1 MQRLKYCAVTAG
13 ILVATFGLSLLFQN
27 VFLVR
32 EHVTTVFVF
41 AVFLVSLWTPGYIYG
56 VAAAIMS
63 TLAVNYA
70 FTFPYFAFNFTLPIN
85 LFSATVMIVLS
96 VLTGTLTTKIK
107 RQEAIKAEG
116 ERERM
121 RANLLRAISHDLRT
135 PLTTIYSSCS
145 ALLERRDSLSVPQ
158 QNKMLEGIREDSE
171 WLVRMVE
178 NLLSVTRIDSGQVK
192 LVKEA
197 TVLEE
202 LIDAVVQKFKKRYPD
217 REVELELPDEIVLI
231 PMDPMLIEQVLS
243 NLLENAVY
251 HARGMEHL
259 CLRVFTLG
267 DRAIFEVRDDGCG
280 IDETLLKQLFS
291 GSVVSSSVPADGKK
305 RSAGIGLSVCASI
318 IKAHGGSISAENS
331 SGGGAVLR
339 FSLDLEEDDLEQQV

>member
-1 MQRLKYCAVTAG
+1 MERLKYCGLTAA
-13 ILVATFGLSLLFQN
+13 ILTLTFGLSLLFQN

-41 AVFLVSLWTPGYIYG
+41 AVFLVSLWTPGYVYG
-56 VAAAIMS
+56 VTAAVLS

-70 FTFPYFAFNFTLPIN
+70 FTFPYFAFNFTLSVN
-85 LFSATVMIVLS
+85 LFSAAVMIVLS
-96 VLTGTLTTKIK
+96 VLTGALTTKIK

-145 ALLERRDSLSVPQ
+145 ALLERRESLSVPQ

-217 REVELELPDEIVLI
+217 REVELELPEDIVLI
-231 PMDPMLIEQVLS
+231 PMDSMLIEQVLS

-259 CLRVFTLG
+259 YLRVFTLG
-267 DRAIFEVRDDGCG
+267 GQAIFEVRDDGCG
-280 IDETLLKQLFS
+280 IDEGVLKHIFT
-291 GSVVSSSVPADGKK
+291 GCGAVSPAPADGKK

-318 IKAHGGSISAENS
+318 VKAHGGSITAENS
-331 SGGGAVLR
+331 SGGGAVFR
-339 FSLDLEEDDLEQQV
+339 FGLDLEEDDLEQQV

>member
-1 MQRLKYCAVTAG
+1 MERVKYSTLTLT
-13 ILVATFGLSLLFQN
+13 ILATTFGLSLLFQN

-41 AVFLVSLWTPGYIYG
+41 AVFLVSLWTPGYAYG
-56 VAAAIMS
+56 IVAAILS

-70 FTFPYFAFNFTLPIN
+70 FTFPFFAFNFTLSSN
-85 LFSATVMIVLS
+85 LVSAVVMIVLAA
-96 VLTGTLTTKIK
+96 LTCTLTTKIK
-107 RQEAIKAEG
+107 HQEAVKAEG

-145 ALLERRDSLSVPQ
+145 ALLERRESLSVPQ

-178 NLLSVTRIDSGQVK
+178 NLLSVTRIDSGQVQ
-192 LVKEA
+192 LVKEP

-202 LIDAVVQKFKKRYPD
+202 LIDSVVQKFQKRYPD
-217 REVELELPDEIVLI
+217 QEVELELPEDIVLI
-231 PMDPMLIEQVLS
+231 PMDPMLIEQVLT
-243 NLLENAVY
+243 NLLENAIY
-251 HARGMEHL
+251 HAKGMQRL

-280 IDETLLKQLFS
+280 IDEALLKDIFNGRAL
-291 GSVVSSSVPADGKK
+291 GSAVPADGKK

-318 IKAHGGSISAENS
+318 IKAHGGNISAENS

-339 FSLDLEEDDLEQQV
+339 FSLTMEEDAHE

>member
-1 MQRLKYCAVTAG
+1 MERIKYSALTLAVLG
-13 ILVATFGLSLLFQN
+13 FTFGLSLLFQN
-27 VFLVR
+27 VFLVQ

-41 AVFLVSLWTPGYIYG
+41 AVFLVSLWTPGYAYG
-56 VAAAIMS
+56 IAAAILS
-63 TLAVNYA
+63 TLAVNFA
-70 FTFPYFAFNFTLPIN
+70 FTFPFFAFNFTLSSN
-85 LFSATVMIVLS
+85 LVSAVVMIVLAA
-96 VLTGTLTTKIK
+96 LTSTLTTKVK
-107 RQEAIKAEG
+107 RQEAVKAES

-145 ALLERRDSLSVPQ
+145 ALLERRDSLSLPQ

-178 NLLSVTRIDSGQVK
+178 NLLSVTRIDSGRVK
-192 LVKEA
+192 LVKEP

-202 LIDAVVQKFKKRYPD
+202 LIDSVLRKFRKRYPD
-217 REVELELPDEIVLI
+217 QEVELELPEDIVLI

-251 HARGMEHL
+251 HAKGMQRL
-259 CLRVFTLG
+259 WLRVFTLG

-280 IDETLLKQLFS
+280 IDEGLLKDIFNGRAP
-291 GSVVSSSVPADGKK
+291 GSATPADGKK

-318 IKAHGGSISAENS
+318 IKAHGGSISAENG

-339 FSLDLEEDDLEQQV
+339 FSLAMEEDGHEQ